1 MRCSLDAPTNPVRT
15 TATWRAWLYCSP
27 GCRRHVPGMTLNR
40 LCASGLDAV
49 GAAGRALRAGEIDL
63 AIAGGVES
71 MTRAPFVMGKAEKA
85 FQRSAEI
92 FDTTIGWRFVNLRM
106 KNLYGVDSMPETG
119 ENVATDFNVSRED
132 QDAFALRSQ
141 LRAAKAQAAGFF
153 KEQIAPVSISG
164 ATTLFDKDEQIRA
177 DSSIEALAKLKPVVR
192 AGGTGLA
199 VHSLPIVSF

>member
-1 MRCSLDAPTNPVRT
+1 
-15 TATWRAWLYCSP
+15 
-27 GCRRHVPGMTLNR
+27 
-40 LCASGLDAV
+40 
-49 GAAGRALRAGEIDL
+49 
-63 AIAGGVES
+63 